1 MFFGYCMKKNA
12 AICPIYNKLDMYYER
27 NARLHGMTVQMYKI
41 KMRET
46 HIINR
51 YSLRKKGLR

>member
-1 MFFGYCMKKNA
+1 
-12 AICPIYNKLDMYYER
+12 MYYER

>member
-27 NARLHGMTVQMYKI
+27 MKLLYKDI
-41 KMRET
+41 KM
-46 HIINR
+46 
-51 YSLRKKGLR
+51 SPKVKGGL